1 MALLNFYFWK
11 GYRALGYVSIQ
22 PLDFPNIL
30 FSKSWGS
37 SYLKLLILNIKHCF
51 TCGKFKVSRTLNCRD
66 VVTNCRFELM
76 ERQGK
81 QWRDKEPHISH
92 ALRNITNWIT
102 IHTTLRHDTKN
113 MQSFR
118 ISGRVA
124 KWDQF
129 NKLRWKFSKIVPTK
143 HNRICHILTM
153 GQDLERSSN
162 TWINCLIHVCTVNYS
177 NNWEHAE
184 LRARLGSRLINKKQ
198 KFKNLILF
206 HPPWHSTWKP
216 IITSLLQMRN
226 AKYLKR
232 SIYLYLL
239 LNLYGPFLQLGF
251 TSLENTKSL
260 QGESNFFKWQ
270 YIYDDEVFSRE
281 ENFIKRRPA
290 FLGDSTSNR
299 NNLRSLVL
307 LEVEDNPSN
316 LQGWFF
322 LEVENHNSSWHQ

>member
-1 MALLNFYFWK
+1 MRKLNKVGQDPKTLISSFAWVLTATGKNNFWRGDWAL
-11 GYRALGYVSIQ
+11 ACVSAQIW
-22 PLDFPNIL
+22 DFL
-30 FSKSWGS
+30 FIS
-37 SYLKLLILNIKHCF
+37 SFQTLKLLGNSSAEFSILYIKHCF

-153 GQDLERSSN
+153 SQDLERSSN

-184 LRARLGSRLINKKQ
+184 VRARLGSRLINKKQ

-216 IITSLLQMRN
+216 ITTSLLQMR
-226 AKYLKR
+226 KRPEIFETVYL
-232 SIYLYLL
+232 SL
-239 LNLYGPFLQLGF
+239 F
-251 TSLENTKSL
+251 TFKSL
-260 QGESNFFKWQ
+260 WPIFTAR
-270 YIYDDEVFSRE
+270 IYQSR
-281 ENFIKRRPA
+281 KYKVTTRRK
-290 FLGDSTSNR
+290 
-299 NNLRSLVL
+299 
-307 LEVEDNPSN
+307 
-316 LQGWFF
+316 
-322 LEVENHNSSWHQ
+322 